1 VFLQKIAIRKSN
13 KNQLSL
19 IKMAKYATSRIKIA
33 RLEKYTLGIND
44 TYIEGMTTWLK
55 NAKLSVIIRSILN
68 WVCHD

>member
-1 VFLQKIAIRKSN
+1 
-13 KNQLSL
+13 
-19 IKMAKYATSRIKIA
+19 MPKYATSRIKIA

>member
-1 VFLQKIAIRKSN
+1 MQKIAI
-13 KNQLSL
+13 KNSDKKQISL
-19 IKMAKYATSRIKIA
+19 IKVVKYATSRIKIA

>member
-1 VFLQKIAIRKSN
+1 MQKIAI
-13 KNQLSL
+13 KNSDKKQISL
-19 IKMAKYATSRIKIA
+19 IKVAKYATSRIKIA

>member
-1 VFLQKIAIRKSN
+1 
-13 KNQLSL
+13 
-19 IKMAKYATSRIKIA
+19 MAKYATSRIKIA